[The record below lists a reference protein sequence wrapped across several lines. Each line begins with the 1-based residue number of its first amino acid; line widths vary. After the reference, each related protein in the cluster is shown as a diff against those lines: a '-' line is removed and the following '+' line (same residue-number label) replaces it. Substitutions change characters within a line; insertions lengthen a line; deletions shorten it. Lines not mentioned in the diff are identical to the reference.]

1 MYESFLKL
9 KGKKI
14 CEKDTKKYFGRLSD
28 ILVNKDTNEII
39 GIISKNDSFIYRHR
53 LFYMKD
59 IYKWDEVNVYVKG
72 FGEKFVK
79 IIPVYSDYKSCE
91 NDIYKKRAIY
101 SDGSRAGRIQNINF
115 DFEAGTIAAFEVG
128 SSIVQDLLNGR
139 LICPAQNT
147 INYLQGDIVLDVVAD
162 KQTTDEV

>member
-9 KGKKI
+9 KGKKV
-14 CEKDTKKYFGRLSD
+14 CGKDTNKYFGRLSD

-39 GIISKNDSFIYRHR
+39 GIISKNDSLLYRHR

-59 IYKWDEVNVYVKG
+59 ICKWDEVSVYVKG
-72 FGEKFVK
+72 YGEKFVK
-79 IIPVYSDYKSCE
+79 IIPIYTDFKSCE

-101 SDGSRAGRIQNINF
+101 SDGVRAGRIQNIKFN
-115 DFEAGTIAAFEVG
+115 FEAGTIAAFEVG
-128 SSIVQDLLNGR
+128 SSLVQDLLNGR

-147 INYLQGDIVLDVVAD
+147 ISYLQDDIILDLTAG
-162 KQTTDEV
+162 KEKIDEV

>member
-14 CEKDTKKYFGRLSD
+14 CGKDTNKYFGRLSD
-28 ILVNKDTNEII
+28 ILVDKDTNVII
-39 GIISKNDSFIYRHR
+39 GIISKNDSLIYKHR

-59 IYKWDEVNVYVKG
+59 ISKWDEVNIYVKG

-79 IIPVYSDYKSCE
+79 VVPIYEDFKSCE
-91 NDIYKKRAIY
+91 NDIYKKKAIY
-101 SDGSRAGRIQNINF
+101 SDGSHAGMIQNISFN
-115 DFEAGTIAAFEVG
+115 FEAGKLTGFEVG
-128 SSIVQDLLNGR
+128 ASLMQDLLNGR

-147 INYLQGDIVLDVVAD
+147 VNYLQDSIVLDAVR
-162 KQTTDEV
+162 KKLR